1 MGQIGN
7 PKDIVSGSLKVTTD
21 PQKLQIARECIN
33 LMEGLDLIKDGLIFQ
48 AGAGGISLAALKYL
62 DGALDEKN
70 AVASY
75 ATGGLTE
82 YIIDMHK
89 KGILQNLYGL
99 QCFDVD
105 SIKYVADTKLL
116 ITDIGHYS
124 DPSLKGRYLD
134 GLHSTMLGA
143 TEVDTHF
150 NVNVNTHSD
159 GRLLHGIGGHQD
171 SAAGAN
177 LTMITIP
184 TFRKNIPV
192 IRDAVTTITTPGDV
206 IDAII
211 TDQGIAINPKRTD
224 LLEKLKG
231 NNNINI
237 VPIETLKQIADDE
250 TGGPPEVDFGDEII
264 GITKWR
270 NGELL
275 DVIYRVK
282 E

>member
-1 MGQIGN
+1 
-7 PKDIVSGSLKVTTD
+7 
-21 PQKLQIARECIN
+21 
-33 LMEGLDLIKDGLIFQ
+33 MESIQ
-48 AGAGGISLAALKYL
+48 
-62 DGALDEKN
+62 
-70 AVASY
+70 
-75 ATGGLTE
+75 
-82 YIIDMHK
+82 YI
-89 KGILQNLYGL
+89 
-99 QCFDVD
+99 
-105 SIKYVADTKLL
+105 ADTRRL
-116 ITDIGHYS
+116 ITDIGHYA
-124 DPSLKGRYLD
+124 DPSSKGRFLD
-134 GLHSTMLGA
+134 GLHATILGA
-143 TEVDTHF
+143 TEVDTQF

-177 LTMITIP
+177 LTMITVP
-184 TFRKNIPV
+184 VFRKTIPV

-206 IDAII
+206 IDAIV

-231 NNNINI
+231 NSDVNLI
-237 VPIETLKQIADDE
+237 PIEALKQMADDQ
-250 TGGPPEVDFGDEII
+250 TGGPPALDLGDEII